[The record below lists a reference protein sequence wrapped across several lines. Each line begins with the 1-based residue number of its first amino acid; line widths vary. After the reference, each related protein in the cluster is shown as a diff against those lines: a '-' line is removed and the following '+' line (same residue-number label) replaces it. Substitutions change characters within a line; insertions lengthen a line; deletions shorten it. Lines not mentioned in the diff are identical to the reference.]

1 MLWPWPIAICCIK
14 MISAVKGKIF
24 QIKPGE
30 VDLDTGQGLVFHVL
44 CPVSS
49 YMELKSQDE
58 VLLYTVLR
66 QKDEES
72 ILYGFL
78 SEKEKRFFE
87 KLISIS
93 GVGGKTALSFIS
105 AFSVAELG
113 QAIETGDVDK
123 LSSIPGI
130 GKKTA
135 QRIILELTG
144 KVEFFEE
151 EQTDGRINLKEDLV
165 SGLVNLG
172 FTHKGASQC
181 VDDVL
186 KKNPEAS
193 SFEILFK
200 EALKKLRNR

>member
-1 MLWPWPIAICCIK
+1 MLWPWPTVIYCIK
-14 MISAVKGKIF
+14 MIAAVKGKVF

-30 VDLDTGQGLVFHVL
+30 VDLDTGQGVILHVL

-49 YMELKSQDE
+49 FTELKSRSE

-78 SEKEKRFFE
+78 SDKERRFFE

-105 AFSVAELG
+105 AFSVAELS

-144 KVEFFEE
+144 KVDFFEE
-151 EQTDGRINLKEDLV
+151 EQADGRVKLKEDLV

-172 FTHKGASQC
+172 FTQKGASQC
-181 VDDVL
+181 VEGVL
-186 KKNPEAS
+186 KKNPQTS
-193 SFEILFK
+193 SFEFLFK
-200 EALKKLRNR
+200 DALKQLRSR